1 MKLPKI
7 QTSKPFALATA
18 VYLLLSLFGSAL
30 YLVLPPVL
38 CSIGARSHAYLLIHA
53 ALEDN
58 PTTMQILL
66 MVVSQLYV
74 FVLVVLGILA
84 VLRGPSPAY
93 CLLVAL
99 DILVTLIFLLI
110 PMEEQFEH
118 TAGILFNLVYCLW
131 LLRIL
136 VPKKGRCNCH
146 SSKKKGNVTHGKL

>member
-7 QTSKPFALATA
+7 KTGKPFALVTA
-18 VYLLLSLFGSAL
+18 VYLLMSLFGSAL

-38 CSIGARSHAYLLIHA
+38 CSMGARSHAYLLIHA

-58 PTTMQILL
+58 PTTAQILL
-66 MVVSQLYV
+66 MVFSQLFV
-74 FVLVVLGILA
+74 FMLVIFGILA
-84 VLRGPSPAY
+84 ILKGPSPAY

-99 DILVTLIFLLI
+99 DIVITLVFLLI
-110 PMEEQFEH
+110 PMEEQYEH

-131 LLRIL
+131 LFRFL
-136 VPKKGRCNCH
+136 VPKKGRCSCH